1 MNLEFESLVENLEK
15 NMSKNIDKESE
26 INELEVALNEA
37 NDVVKTALE
46 NDKAVLI
53 SPVVQE
59 NKKEVVIKNAQDEKV
74 ATLEINE
81 SKNEDVK
88 NEILL
93 TKTENNNKS
102 VAENNKLKEIGIDVE
117 KGTNKLQKFFETTE
131 RLGVLG
137 KVLAAIGKIGGTL
150 VDSIAKKYLKDKFKI
165 NYSTYNNGKKT
176 VTAAIKKD
184 GEAFIK
190 KGFDTLLSAFKK
202 IPASTKMVIRNVKN
216 KVVEEAFK
224 IGKFLIAK

>member
-1 MNLEFESLVENLEK
+1 MNLEFESLRENL
-15 NMSKNIDKESE
+15 SKNVERENDIK
-26 INELEVALNEA
+26 ELEFALNEA
-37 NDVVKTALE
+37 NDTIKGALTD
-46 NDKAVLI
+46 NVLTTPI
-53 SPVVQE
+53 EQE
-59 NKKEVVIKNAQDEKV
+59 NKKELIIKNAQNEKV

-81 SKNEDVK
+81 IKKENINSEILLAK
-88 NEILL
+88 NEIKNKSLL
-93 TKTENNNKS
+93 ENNI
-102 VAENNKLKEIGIDVE
+102 LKEKGIDIE
-117 KGTNKLQKFFETTE
+117 KGTNKVQKFFETTE
-131 RLGVLG
+131 RLGFIG

-165 NYSTYNNGKKT
+165 NYSTYNNGKKA

-190 KGFDTLLSAFKK
+190 KGLDTIMGLFKK

-224 IGKFLIAK
+224 IGKSLIAK